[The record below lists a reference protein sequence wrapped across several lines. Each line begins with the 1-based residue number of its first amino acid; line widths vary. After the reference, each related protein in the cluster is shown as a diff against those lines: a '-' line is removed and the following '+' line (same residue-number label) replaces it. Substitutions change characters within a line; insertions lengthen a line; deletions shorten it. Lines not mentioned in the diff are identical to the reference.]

1 MKAEEI
7 REWDNVEIEARLDEL
22 REERFKLR
30 FQGSMLELEN
40 SSLINQ
46 VRRDI
51 ARLKTVLR
59 ERELA
64 EAAAADAEAATTEA
78 EAATAGRS
86 D

>member
-1 MKAEEI
+1 MKAEDI
-7 REWDNVEIEARLDEL
+7 REWDDVEIKARLSEL
-22 REERFKLR
+22 KEEQFKLR

-40 SSLINQ
+40 SALINQ

-64 EAAAADAEAATTEA
+64 EGDAELTQNA
-78 EAATAGRS
+78 
-86 D
+86 